1 MTRTRANG
9 SGPMRIGSTIEF
21 SEDLYSMFYVT
32 TFKSEFIYFNKK
44 IAKIANQDKDNKVKK
59 SKIYE
64 DLKKELEIVPK
75 EGGKYK
81 HTNEEHM
88 REID

>member
-1 MTRTRANG
+1 
-9 SGPMRIGSTIEF
+9 
-21 SEDLYSMFYVT
+21 MFYVT

-64 DLKKELEIVPK
+64 DLKKELEIVQK
-75 EGGKYK
+75 EGG
-81 HTNEEHM
+81 
-88 REID
+88 

>member
-44 IAKIANQDKDNKVKK
+44 IAKIANQDNQVKK

-64 DLKKELEIVPK
+64 DLKKELEIVQK
-75 EGGKYK
+75 EGG
-81 HTNEEHM
+81 
-88 REID
+88 